1 MEAFEQFVA
10 VALESEGF
18 VVSPAVK
25 FRVQRRTRK
34 AGRNELQ
41 THGYEVDLV
50 AARADRLVLATV
62 KSFFGSRGVV
72 AAHVL
77 GQSQEAAHYR
87 MLNDKPLRTSVIKA
101 ACRMYGYRLGQ
112 VQVRLYVGKFAAP
125 KRGTHEAKIRE
136 WCARQRVGGGP
147 IEVVGVAQVVAQ
159 VMKVA
164 ASRQY
169 RDNSSIVALKV
180 LEAAGVLALEPTP
193 NAE

>member
-34 AGRNELQ
+34 ADRNELQ

-77 GQSQEAAHYR
+77 GQGRDAAHYR
-87 MLNDKPLRTSVIKA
+87 MLNDKPLRASVIEA

-125 KRGTHEAKIRE
+125 KRGTHEAEIRE

-147 IEVVGVAQVVAQ
+147 IEVVGVAQVVEQ

-164 ASRQY
+164 VSRQY
-169 RDNSSIVALKV
+169 RDNPSIVALKV

-193 NAE
+193 NSE